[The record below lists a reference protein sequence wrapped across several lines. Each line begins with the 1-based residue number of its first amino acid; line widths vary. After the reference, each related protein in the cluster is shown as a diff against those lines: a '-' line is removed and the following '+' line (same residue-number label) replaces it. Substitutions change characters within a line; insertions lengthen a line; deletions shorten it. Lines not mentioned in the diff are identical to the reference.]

1 MPRYDAKILTQSRHM
16 ADIFEETAR
25 RCGQP
30 KKASNWLMGETMR
43 ILKEKGMDPEKI
55 SFTPTHLADLIL
67 ALERKEI
74 NQQGAKQVFEQIME
88 KDVDPLAYMK
98 ERGLL
103 MVSDDGAYRSGG
115 RRGHGGKSKDGG
127 GITEAARKRLLGLPG
142 GAGDEKDERKS
153 GSGKSQCAFERET
166 LTNAKFYIILDRR
179 AWKIHTLL
187 FLAGFMILFWVRGY
201 IPVQ

>member
-55 SFTPTHLADLIL
+55 SFTPAHLADLIL

-88 KDVDPLAYMK
+88 KDVDPLVYMK
-98 ERGLL
+98 EQGLL
-103 MVSDDGAYRSGG
+103 MVSDDSAIEAAVEAAMAENQKTVEEYRSGKEKVLG
-115 RRGHGGKSKDGG
+115 FLVGQVMKKMKGKADPAKVN
-127 GITEAARKRLLGLPG
+127 ALLR
-142 GAGDEKDERKS
+142 EK
-153 GSGKSQCAFERET
+153 
-166 LTNAKFYIILDRR
+166 L
-179 AWKIHTLL
+179 
-187 FLAGFMILFWVRGY
+187 
-201 IPVQ
+201 

>member
-1 MPRYDAKILTQSRHM
+1 M
-16 ADIFEETAR
+16 ADIFEGTAG

-88 KDVDPLAYMK
+88 KDVDPLVYMK
-98 ERGLL
+98 EQGLL
-103 MVSDDGAYRSGG
+103 MVSDDSAIEAAVEAAMAENQKTVEEYRSGKEKVLG
-115 RRGHGGKSKDGG
+115 FLVGQVMKKMKGKADPAKVN
-127 GITEAARKRLLGLPG
+127 ALLR
-142 GAGDEKDERKS
+142 EK
-153 GSGKSQCAFERET
+153 
-166 LTNAKFYIILDRR
+166 L
-179 AWKIHTLL
+179 
-187 FLAGFMILFWVRGY
+187 
-201 IPVQ
+201 